1 MRERIGLVMY
11 GWKLFILFLLFASTF
26 CYAMFQGGFVSWF
39 LFYSFLPFALYA
51 FLFAFYPLKN
61 LTAERRLSQGQYK
74 AGDQLEAFVV
84 LKRKWPF
91 PIMFMIVEDCLPD
104 SLGKNRGSAE
114 AKQLL
119 FPWFKK
125 EIKMAYTIDSVPR
138 GDHRLAKIRVRTGDP
153 LGLLER
159 ECEIQLEASFLVLP
173 SYQEIA
179 YRASGGSYDEHAGR
193 ISELRRK
200 DSTLASGIRE
210 YQPGDRFAWVDWKT
224 SARRSQLMTKEFEQ
238 TKGDDLLVFMDQS
251 PSEAFE
257 EIVTFTASIIRSAM
271 RSGTNA
277 GLVSIGKERNVFP
290 VRQGEEQLRKLFY
303 YLAIADCNAVQPFH
317 SLIEGELGHSD
328 MRKAVKYIVT
338 SRITIELVQALKK
351 PLSGGW
357 PVICLVKK
365 KGGDLSSEESAAVQ
379 HLKAR
384 GIEVNV
390 IYGEH
395 FSRGLAEAR

>member
-1 MRERIGLVMY
+1 M
-11 GWKLFILFLLFASTF
+11 
-26 CYAMFQGGFVSWF
+26 
-39 LFYSFLPFALYA
+39 
-51 FLFAFYPLKN
+51 
-61 LTAERRLSQGQYK
+61 
-74 AGDQLEAFVV
+74 

-193 ISELRRK
+193 VSELRRK

-251 PSEAFE
+251 RLRLLKRSSRLPLPSFVRQCGAGRMQGLFPLVRSGMSSRFGRGRAAEKAVLLLGDCRLQCSPAVSQSDRGGIGTFRYEKSRQIYCDKPHHDRTGAGFE
-257 EIVTFTASIIRSAM
+257 ETALRRAA
-271 RSGTNA
+271 RH
-277 GLVSIGKERNVFP
+277 LF
-290 VRQGEEQLRKLFY
+290 GEEKRRRSIKRGKRGCPAFKSAGNRSKRHLRGTFF
-303 YLAIADCNAVQPFH
+303 PGF
-317 SLIEGELGHSD
+317 G
-328 MRKAVKYIVT
+328 
-338 SRITIELVQALKK
+338 
-351 PLSGGW
+351 
-357 PVICLVKK
+357 
-365 KGGDLSSEESAAVQ
+365 
-379 HLKAR
+379 
-384 GIEVNV
+384 
-390 IYGEH
+390 
-395 FSRGLAEAR
+395 

>member
-1 MRERIGLVMY
+1 MRERIGHIRFW
-11 GWKLFILFLLFASTF
+11 WKLFILFLLFISTF

-74 AGDQLEAFVV
+74 SGDQLEAFVV

-193 ISELRRK
+193 VSELRRK

-251 PSEAFE
+251 PSDAFE

-277 GLVSIGKERNVFP
+277 GLVSLGKERNVFP

-351 PLSGGW
+351 PLSGGR

>member
-1 MRERIGLVMY
+1 
-11 GWKLFILFLLFASTF
+11 
-26 CYAMFQGGFVSWF
+26 
-39 LFYSFLPFALYA
+39 
-51 FLFAFYPLKN
+51 
-61 LTAERRLSQGQYK
+61 
-74 AGDQLEAFVV
+74 
-84 LKRKWPF
+84 
-91 PIMFMIVEDCLPD
+91 
-104 SLGKNRGSAE
+104 
-114 AKQLL
+114 
-119 FPWFKK
+119 
-125 EIKMAYTIDSVPR
+125 
-138 GDHRLAKIRVRTGDP
+138 
-153 LGLLER
+153 
-159 ECEIQLEASFLVLP
+159 
-173 SYQEIA
+173 
-179 YRASGGSYDEHAGR
+179 
-193 ISELRRK
+193 
-200 DSTLASGIRE
+200 
-210 YQPGDRFAWVDWKT
+210 
-224 SARRSQLMTKEFEQ
+224 MTKEFEQ

-290 VRQGEEQLRKLFY
+290 VRQGEERLRKLFY

-351 PLSGGW
+351 PLSGGR

>member
-1 MRERIGLVMY
+1 
-11 GWKLFILFLLFASTF
+11 
-26 CYAMFQGGFVSWF
+26 
-39 LFYSFLPFALYA
+39 
-51 FLFAFYPLKN
+51 
-61 LTAERRLSQGQYK
+61 
-74 AGDQLEAFVV
+74 
-84 LKRKWPF
+84 
-91 PIMFMIVEDCLPD
+91 MFMIVEDCLPD

-193 ISELRRK
+193 VSELRRK

-351 PLSGGW
+351 PLSGGR

>member
-11 GWKLFILFLLFASTF
+11 GWKLFILFASTF

-193 ISELRRK
+193 VSELRRK

-251 PSEAFE
+251 PSDAFE

-277 GLVSIGKERNVFP
+277 GLVSLGKERNVFP

-351 PLSGGW
+351 PLSGGR